1 MSKITGD
8 KNLKFGFFINTAFVV
23 LEFTAGL
30 AANSLALISDAA
42 HNLTDSM
49 SIGFS
54 FLASK
59 FAGRSASERQTF
71 GYGRAAIL
79 AATIN
84 ATVLVVTAA
93 LIYRE
98 AYGRLQHPQIV
109 EGKIVA
115 VIALVGIISNSAVAW
130 FAARS
135 RKDLNARVVF
145 LSNLVDIVSSAL
157 ALAAGLL
164 IVFTKQTWVDPA
176 ISFIIATMLLVA
188 AWQILREATIVLM
201 EGVPEDI
208 SATKV
213 KQALLDHPDVLGVD
227 DLHIWTV
234 GSQNTA
240 LSAHVVVSNEG
251 IALKEADKLLAEL
264 KAMLAKEFGINHATL
279 EPEFTAGPHEAERTD
294 EGL

>member
-1 MSKITGD
+1 MAEIGD
-8 KNLKFGFFINTAFVV
+8 KNLKYGFFINTTFVV
-23 LEFTAGL
+23 LEFIAGL
-30 AANSLALISDAA
+30 AANSLALISDAV

-59 FAGRSASERQTF
+59 FAKRGANERQTF

-98 AYGRLQHPQIV
+98 AYGRLQHPQTV
-109 EGKIVA
+109 DGKVVA
-115 VIALVGIISNSAVAW
+115 IIALVGIISNSTVAW

-145 LSNLVDIVSSAL
+145 LSNLVDIVSSTL
-157 ALAAGLL
+157 ALIAGLL
-164 IVFTKQTWVDPA
+164 IMFTKQTWIDST
-176 ISFIIATMLLVA
+176 ISFVIATMLLVA
-188 AWQILREATIVLM
+188 AWQILREATVVLM
-201 EGVPEDI
+201 EGVPKGINAGE
-208 SATKV
+208 V
-213 KQALLDHPDVLGVD
+213 KKALIDHPKITGVD
-227 DLHIWTV
+227 DLHIWSV
-234 GSQNTA
+234 GSEDIA
-240 LSAHVVVSNEG
+240 VSAHLIVKD
-251 IALKEADKLLAEL
+251 IKTLKETDDVLADL
-264 KAMLAKEFGINHATL
+264 KAMLSEKFSIGHATL
-279 EPEFTAGPHEAERTD
+279 EPELTAGPHEAERTD